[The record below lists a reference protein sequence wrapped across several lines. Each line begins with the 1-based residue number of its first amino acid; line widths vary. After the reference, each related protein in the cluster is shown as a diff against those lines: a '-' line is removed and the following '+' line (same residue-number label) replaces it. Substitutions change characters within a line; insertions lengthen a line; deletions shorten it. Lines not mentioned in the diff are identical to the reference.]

1 MTLPHH
7 RSLVFILTA
16 LLCLPAIAQG
26 PPTVVRG
33 VIVSFTQD
41 AITLETPDAKAETIP
56 LAADWTFSVLE
67 PIGIETI
74 QPGSF
79 IGTAEVPQ
87 KDGTG
92 RSLEVHVFPPGVK
105 AGEGH
110 YALDTHNGSMMTNGT
125 VGKVTSSPKGRELV
139 VSYPTGE
146 RHIVVP
152 QNVPVMQIT
161 SGDRAALKP
170 GLPALMIL
178 SRRPDGKLAVSSVS
192 ITANGMS
199 PPM

>member
-1 MTLPHH
+1 MTF
-7 RSLVFILTA
+7 RCRALVSILTV
-16 LLCLPAIAQG
+16 LLSMTTIAQG
-26 PPTVVRG
+26 PPPVVRG
-33 VIVSFTQD
+33 VIVALTHDS
-41 AITLETPDAKAETIP
+41 ITVKTPDAKSETIP
-56 LAADWTFSVLE
+56 FAADWTVSVLK
-67 PIGIETI
+67 PIGIEAI

-110 YALDTHNGSMMTNGT
+110 YALDTHGGSMMTNGT

-161 SGDRAALKP
+161 NGDRAALKP
-170 GLPALMIL
+170 GLAALLIL
-178 SRRPDGKLAVSSVS
+178 SRRPDGILAVSSVS
-192 ITANGMS
+192 ITANGAP

>member
-1 MTLPHH
+1 MTLPRHQ
-7 RSLVFILTA
+7 SLVLILTA
-16 LLCLPAIAQG
+16 LLSLRAIAQG

-41 AITLETPDAKAETIP
+41 AITVKTPDAKAETIP
-56 LAADWTFSVLE
+56 FAADWTVSVLK

-170 GLPALMIL
+170 DLPALLIL

-192 ITANGMS
+192 ITANGIS